1 MTKQE
6 LQTVIGRN
14 LRRARLNQNLT
25 IEQVSEY
32 VGISTTFYSN
42 LECGNKMMSLL
53 TFQKL
58 TEVLGVSASTLLSN
72 GKEDMHIKDIEML
85 LREQPPEMLAFVEKL
100 LRLCVSDLPLLTFP
114 KEENEKHDG

>member
-6 LQTVIGRN
+6 LQTVIGQN
-14 LRRARLNQNLT
+14 LRKARLGQRLT
-25 IEQVSEY
+25 IEQVSER

-42 LECGNKMMSLL
+42 LECGNKMMSLI

-100 LRLCVSDLPLLTFP
+100 LRLCVNDFPLLSLP
-114 KEENEKHDG
+114 KEGDQEK

>member
-14 LRRARLNQNLT
+14 LRKARLNQHLT
-25 IEQVSEY
+25 IEQLSEQ

-58 TEVLGVSASTLLSN
+58 TEVLGVSASTLFGN
-72 GKEDMHIKDIEML
+72 ETDDMHIKDIETL
-85 LREQPPEMLAFVEKL
+85 LREQPPQMLAFVEKL
-100 LRLCVSDLPLLTFP
+100 LRLCVNDLPLLSLP
-114 KEENEKHDG
+114 KEGDQEK